1 MKSAVTTETA
11 AINDRAVDM
20 YTELLA
26 RFVNDEGLV
35 DYDSLREDPSLLK
48 LFVQF
53 ISAVS
58 PHSHP
63 EQFPSDD
70 HAKAY
75 WINAYNALTI
85 WRVIR
90 KVIQQSVRGYDF
102 GLKFFVITK
111 QVVGGKRLTL
121 NEIENRILRQ
131 EFKDPRIHFAINCA
145 SASCPLLSSRLFD
158 GEHLEIQLETAAVRF
173 INDTNNVSIDP
184 IKKIV
189 LVSRIFK
196 WFARDFGG
204 STEKVIQFI
213 ATYHP
218 GLKANLEQQ
227 DNTRW
232 KLRYRK
238 YNWSLN
244 KQS

>member
-1 MKSAVTTETA
+1 MKPATTTETA
-11 AINDRAVDM
+11 PINDRAVDM
-20 YTELLA
+20 YAELLA
-26 RFVNDEGLV
+26 QFVNDEGLV
-35 DYDSLREDPSLLK
+35 DYGSLRDDSSLLK
-48 LFVQF
+48 PFVQF
-53 ISAVS
+53 IAAVS
-58 PHSHP
+58 PRSHP
-63 EQFPSDD
+63 DQFPSEN

-75 WINAYNALTI
+75 WINAYNALTM

-90 KVIQQSVRGYDF
+90 DGVQTSVRGIDL

-111 QVVGGKRLTL
+111 QAVGGEQLTL
-121 NEIENRILRQ
+121 YTIENSILRK
-131 EFKDPRIHFAINCA
+131 EFRDPRIHFAINCA

-184 IKKIV
+184 LKKIV

-196 WFARDFGG
+196 WYARDFGG
-204 STEKVIQFI
+204 SAEEVIQFI

-218 GLKANLEQQ
+218 ALKADLEQQ
-227 DNTRW
+227 DGTHW

-244 KQS
+244 EQS

>member
-90 KVIQQSVRGYDF
+90 KGIQRSVRGYDF

-111 QVVGGKRLTL
+111 QVM
-121 NEIENRILRQ
+121 NDIMN
-131 EFKDPRIHFAINCA
+131 
-145 SASCPLLSSRLFD
+145 SLLA
-158 GEHLEIQLETAAVRF
+158 T
-173 INDTNNVSIDP
+173 
-184 IKKIV
+184 IKIPV
-189 LVSRIFK
+189 F
-196 WFARDFGG
+196 
-204 STEKVIQFI
+204 
-213 ATYHP
+213 
-218 GLKANLEQQ
+218 
-227 DNTRW
+227 
-232 KLRYRK
+232 
-238 YNWSLN
+238 
-244 KQS
+244 

>member
-11 AINDRAVDM
+11 SINDRSVDM
-20 YTELLA
+20 YAELLA
-26 RFVNDEGLV
+26 RFVNDKGLV

-63 EQFPSDD
+63 EQFPSAD

-90 KVIQQSVRGYDF
+90 EGIQHSVRGYDF
-102 GLKFFVITK
+102 GLKFFMITK
-111 QVVGGKRLTL
+111 QVVGGKQLTL

-145 SASCPLLSSRLFD
+145 SASCPPLSSRLFD
-158 GEHLEIQLETAAVRF
+158 GEHLEIQLDTVSVRF

-189 LVSRIFK
+189 LVNRIFK

-204 STEKVIQFI
+204 STEHVIQFI
-213 ATYHP
+213 ASYCPT
-218 GLKANLEQQ
+218 LKADLEQQ
-227 DNTRW
+227 DSTRW

-244 KQS
+244 EQS